1 MLNRNAEQDFQTLK
15 EIFAKSKVEE
25 KQELIVMLEKYGN
38 QAIHQY
44 AEKNGWK
51 DGSSEKIALHTMLSG
66 LTGYLSDSGVWNNGV
81 AGGLNEYILG
91 CIEKEKGT
99 EWIRN
104 HTDTIQAFSIIVGK
118 LTQFASGHS
127 NNDSFTSMMGSKWNL
142 IGDGHPNQAIIGA
155 GIGIDYSGHGH
166 ASIIFQFEDGT
177 YEEGNFGRYGGDVS
191 HSSYVTA
198 PIGQGTYAF
207 DYNYYLGKDNKYI
220 FFLNGNAN
228 DIAYAYNDRI
238 RQSGYV
244 DETQKQG
251 NVIINFDHNEKPIL
265 ADEVR
270 RIPNSTNDHNAFNNN
285 CVTTSIFP
293 LKVTLS
299 WEDSIL
305 RQLYKSW
312 LPLDAGILLQEDF
325 YLHEGDGLVSWIW
338 RPDGN
343 E

>member
-1 MLNRNAEQDFQTLK
+1 M
-15 EIFAKSKVEE
+15 S
-25 KQELIVMLEKYGN
+25 
-38 QAIHQY
+38 
-44 AEKNGWK
+44 
-51 DGSSEKIALHTMLSG
+51 
-66 LTGYLSDSGVWNNGV
+66 
-81 AGGLNEYILG
+81 
-91 CIEKEKGT
+91 
-99 EWIRN
+99 
-104 HTDTIQAFSIIVGK
+104 
-118 LTQFASGHS
+118 
-127 NNDSFTSMMGSKWNL
+127 
-142 IGDGHPNQAIIGA
+142 
-155 GIGIDYSGHGH
+155 
-166 ASIIFQFEDGT
+166 
-177 YEEGNFGRYGGDVS
+177 
-191 HSSYVTA
+191 
-198 PIGQGTYAF
+198 
-207 DYNYYLGKDNKYI
+207 
-220 FFLNGNAN
+220 LNGNAN

-270 RIPNSTNDHNAFNNN
+270 RIPNSTNDYNAFNNN